1 MTTLVLPP
9 KRLVLPVLFS
19 VVTPRRLITR
29 SELQPTSATS
39 DQQLS
44 THLHPGTLTHT
55 NINQLEQVQRS
66 SAQYATGNYDYTSS
80 VTQML
85 RDLHW
90 PSLEQRCEHS
100 RLITMMIR
108 IYKQLTDIDFSSGLT
123 LSQSATRGHKSCIL
137 QHSCNTNVYANLFF
151 LCTICD

>member
-55 NINQLEQVQRS
+55 NINKLEQVQRS

-100 RLITMMIR
+100 RLTMMIR
-108 IYKQLTDIDFSSGLT
+108 IYKQFTDIDFSSGLT
-123 LSQSATRGHKSCIL
+123 LSQSAT
-137 QHSCNTNVYANLFF
+137 
-151 LCTICD
+151 